1 MTWFRPLPFEV
12 ARPLRTVVLVDGEH
26 YPPVVRAAIEEL
38 SSRHDVV
45 GAALLGE
52 GEKLAD
58 LADLDLGVPVVTAAD
73 AEAALAEGLRRFAPE
88 LVLDMSDQPVVD
100 GRTRLRLAA
109 LALAAGV
116 RYEGADFAFDPP
128 PRPRVAA
135 KPSVAVIGTGKRTGK
150 TAVAA
155 HMARLAA
162 GQGRPPVIV
171 AMGRGGPAQPE
182 LVDPAVFDLSPK
194 ALVALSESGRHAAS
208 DHLEDALAAG
218 VVTVGT
224 RRCGGGLAG
233 APAYSTF
240 VAGVELANGRPETL
254 LVLEGS
260 GQAIP
265 PVHADATVCVVPVTA
280 DLELVAGHLG
290 AYRLLLSD
298 LIVISMVAASFADS
312 GARASLER
320 CVRGVAPGAKVAHT
334 VFRPHPL
341 EPVSGRRV
349 VYVSTAPAAAMS
361 TMAGHLEREHDCM
374 VVATSHHL
382 AHRRQLAD
390 DIGGA
395 PPADVLLVEL
405 KAAAVDVA
413 VPAAI
418 ERGMEVVF
426 CDNRVVSAGG
436 DGGFD
441 ELALATADLATGRFT
456 P

>member
-1 MTWFRPLPFEV
+1 MS
-12 ARPLRTVVLVDGEH
+12 TV
-26 YPPVVRAAIEEL
+26 II
-38 SSRHDVV
+38 
-45 GAALLGE
+45 GA
-52 GEKLAD
+52 
-58 LADLDLGVPVVTAAD
+58 
-73 AEAALAEGLRRFAPE
+73 
-88 LVLDMSDQPVVD
+88 S
-100 GRTRLRLAA
+100 
-109 LALAAGV
+109 AAGL
-116 RYEGADFAFDPP
+116 
-128 PRPRVAA
+128 
-135 KPSVAVIGTGKRTGK
+135 
-150 TAVAA
+150 AVAA
-155 HMARLAA
+155 CLKEK
-162 GQGRPPVIV
+162 GQEF
-171 AMGRGGPAQPE
+171 E
-182 LVDPAVFDLSPK
+182 L
-194 ALVALSESGRHAAS
+194 
-208 DHLEDALAAG
+208 
-218 VVTVGT
+218 
-224 RRCGGGLAG
+224 
-233 APAYSTF
+233 
-240 VAGVELANGRPETL
+240 
-254 LVLEGS
+254 LEGS

-265 PVHADATVCVVPVTA
+265 PVHADATVCVVPATA

-290 AYRLLLSD
+290 AYRVLLSD
-298 LIVISMVAASFADS
+298 LIVITMADASFADS